1 MNFYAT
7 DFNRSVCICIEISP
21 IFLISL
27 PLIIHVT
34 FHFAK
39 VISQLTVLINDDAPL
54 KNAAAAADPSM
65 QEFIKILKSFWTFPE
80 TRINEMMAQR

>member
-7 DFNRSVCICIEISP
+7 DFNRSVYLHRNKSDISY
-21 IFLISL
+21 FAL
-27 PLIIHVT
+27 LIIHVT

-54 KNAAAAADPSM
+54 KNAAAAAADP
-65 QEFIKILKSFWTFPE
+65 IYA
-80 TRINEMMAQR
+80 RIH

>member
-7 DFNRSVCICIEISP
+7 DFNRSVYLHRNKSDISY
-21 IFLISL
+21 FA

-54 KNAAAAADPSM
+54 KNAAAAAADP
-65 QEFIKILKSFWTFPE
+65 IYA
-80 TRINEMMAQR
+80 RIH

>member
-1 MNFYAT
+1 MHRNKS
-7 DFNRSVCICIEISP
+7 DISY
-21 IFLISL
+21 FA

-54 KNAAAAADPSM
+54 KNAAAAAADPSM

>member
-7 DFNRSVCICIEISP
+7 DFNRSVYLHRNKSDISY
-21 IFLISL
+21 FAL
-27 PLIIHVT
+27 LIIHVT